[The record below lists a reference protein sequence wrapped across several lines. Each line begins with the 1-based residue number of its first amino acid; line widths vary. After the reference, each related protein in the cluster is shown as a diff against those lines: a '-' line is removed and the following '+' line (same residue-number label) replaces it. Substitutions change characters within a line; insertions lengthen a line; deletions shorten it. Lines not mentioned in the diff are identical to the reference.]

1 MSFKYVE
8 KDTLMHKLHP
18 LIKLALLIAT
28 LLLALMFTYDYSI
41 IPLLM
46 MICFELVLWKIG
58 GIEYW
63 RGALVIKV
71 LLGIFLFFIIIQGF
85 LYRGG
90 VTPIFA
96 IGHLELWGKD
106 IGVFTLEGL
115 IYGLFIS
122 AKILVV
128 VLAAIIF
135 VMTTS
140 ITKMS
145 ALMYG
150 LKLPYSFS
158 FTLLAGLRFAPLI
171 FKSFSDIKDAQK
183 LRAFDIDRM
192 NIVVRAFKAY
202 VPILT
207 PLILN
212 LLRKGMELQISIE
225 ARGYGATKNPTQLE
239 ELSFCL
245 RDYLMFLLVIAVFLV
260 VIYVNYTI
268 APNLYNSFLE
278 YLRNLV
284 IGLTG
289 KL

>member
-8 KDTLMHKLHP
+8 KDTLMHRSHP
-18 LIKLALLIAT
+18 LVKLALLIAT
-28 LLLALMFTYDYSI
+28 LLLALMFTYDYSV
-41 IPLLM
+41 IPLVM
-46 MICFELVLWKIG
+46 MICFELILWKIG

-63 RGALVIKV
+63 RVALVIKV

-96 IGHLELWGKD
+96 IGHFKLWGKD

-115 IYGLFIS
+115 MYGLFIS
-122 AKILVV
+122 AKILIV

-212 LLRKGMELQISIE
+212 LLRRGMELQISIE

-239 ELSFCL
+239 ELSFCP
-245 RDYLMFLLVIAVFLV
+245 RDYLMLLLIILAFLLAVY
-260 VIYVNYTI
+260 INYTV
-268 APNLYNSFLE
+268 APGLYEGFLN
-278 YLRNLV
+278 YLRSV
-284 IGLTG
+284 VMGFTG
-289 KL
+289 

>member
-1 MSFKYVE
+1 MTFKYVE

-18 LIKLALLIAT
+18 MTKVLFLLAALMLALI
-28 LLLALMFTYDYSI
+28 FTYDYSV

-46 MICFELVLWKIG
+46 VLVFELILWKIA
-58 GIEYW
+58 GIEFW
-63 RGALVIKV
+63 RVAIVIKV
-71 LLGIFLFFIIIQGF
+71 LLGIFLFFIIVQGF

-90 VTPIFA
+90 VTPLFA
-96 IGHLELWGKD
+96 IGHFKLWGKD
-106 IGVFTLEGL
+106 IGEFTLEGL
-115 IYGLFIS
+115 LYGIFIS

-128 VLAAIIF
+128 VIAAIVF

-145 ALMYG
+145 ALAHS
-150 LKLPYSFS
+150 LRLPYSFS

-192 NIVVRAFKAY
+192 NIIVRAFKAY

-212 LLRKGMELQISIE
+212 LLRRGMELQISIE
-225 ARGYGATKNPTQLE
+225 SRGYGATKNPTQLE
-239 ELSFCL
+239 ELHL
-245 RDYLMFLLVIAVFLV
+245 KRRDYIAFIIIIVIFALS
-260 VIYVNYTI
+260 IYINYTI
-268 APNLYNSFLE
+268 APLLYSNFLQF
-278 YLRNLV
+278 LRSLL
-284 IGLTG
+284 GG
-289 KL
+289 

>member
-8 KDTLMHKLHP
+8 KDTLMHRSHP
-18 LIKLALLIAT
+18 LVKLALLVVT
-28 LLLALMFTYDYSI
+28 LVLALLFTFDYSI
-41 IPLLM
+41 TPLLM
-46 MICFELVLWKIG
+46 VICFELILWKIG

-63 RGALVIKV
+63 RVAIVIKV
-71 LLGIFLFFIIIQGF
+71 LLGIFLFFIVIQGF
-85 LYRGG
+85 LYREG

-96 IGHLELWGKD
+96 IGHLKLWGKD

-115 IYGLFIS
+115 MYGLFITT
-122 AKILVV
+122 KILAV
-128 VLAAIIF
+128 VLAAIMF

-150 LKLPYSFS
+150 LRLPYSFS

-192 NIVVRAFKAY
+192 NIIVRAFKAY

-212 LLRKGMELQISIE
+212 LLRRGMELQISIE

-239 ELSFCL
+239 ELSFHL
-245 RDYLMFLLVIAVFLV
+245 RDYLMLLLIGAVFLAAL
-260 VIYVNYTI
+260 YVNYTV
-268 APNLYNSFLE
+268 APNLYSNFLN
-278 YLRNLV
+278 YLRS
-284 IGLTG
+284 IITG
-289 KL
+289 FTG